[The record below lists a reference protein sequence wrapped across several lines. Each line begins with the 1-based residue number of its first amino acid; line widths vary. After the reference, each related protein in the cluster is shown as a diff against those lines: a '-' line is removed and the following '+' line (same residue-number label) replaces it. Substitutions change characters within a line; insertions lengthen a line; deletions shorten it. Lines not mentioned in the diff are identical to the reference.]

1 MDYTSFLNV
10 VTIIMKQVLSLSLS
24 PSLTHLHELERAI
37 GDGVEMR
44 RGFVASFVAV
54 VIAHDLRVYVQ
65 PLVGVDADAEEAGIR
80 VDLQDLVARTQIVQ
94 DASPV
99 FVVVGRC
106 SDKKRIM

>member
-1 MDYTSFLNV
+1 MFLYSLSLSV
-10 VTIIMKQVLSLSLS
+10 HLCLSLSLS

-44 RGFVASFVAV
+44 RCFVASFVAV
-54 VIAHDLRVYVQ
+54 VIAHDLRVDVQ